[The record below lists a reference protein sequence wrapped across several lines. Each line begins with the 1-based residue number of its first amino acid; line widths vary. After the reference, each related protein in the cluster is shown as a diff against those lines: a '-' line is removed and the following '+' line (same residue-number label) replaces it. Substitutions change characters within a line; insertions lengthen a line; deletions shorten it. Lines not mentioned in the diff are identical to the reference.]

1 MKKIILSLMAGV
13 VLFTSCDLLNNEP
26 NEIPTIDNY
35 FTSEANVELYTN
47 YFYAEFAAYGTGGA
61 SGDFYFNTLN
71 DDQAVKALKAWG
83 FKNVSATDATWSAC
97 YTEIRRANILL
108 EKINDVPDLQLPE
121 KEANKKHWI
130 GLARLYRAWQHYC
143 LVRKFGD
150 VQWLDHTLTADS
162 TEALMAARDS
172 RDYVMNK
179 VLEDLNFA
187 VANISKN
194 KTSRTAYNVYVANA
208 MKTEICL
215 FEGTYSKYH
224 KNDVARAENFLKEAK
239 TAAEVITKSG
249 QYTLSPGAEG
259 YRAVYNSLDLSP
271 NKEMILY
278 KKYVLGTLYHAT
290 QDYCCGSTI
299 TNGMSKAAFNSY
311 LMADGKLP
319 DGNDKGKYVHLK
331 TWNDTLES
339 KLTGK
344 KDSVVVRHK
353 GYMDISEV
361 LAARDPRL
369 AQQVDADLRFVGC
382 GRVRYEGMPGQ
393 GGAAENTSS
402 TGYGVLKFD
411 EPNTV
416 AKNRQSTTGNETD
429 GPIFWLGLILIN
441 HAEACAELGLDA
453 EAIASL
459 NQLRARA
466 GMPNYTPL
474 NDPANTIGVSDL
486 IWEIRR
492 ERRVELMYDK
502 NDRYWSLI
510 RWHQLD
516 KLDTKNYPEQT
527 LGAWIDMSDER
538 MVSQV
543 DKKNVTVN
551 ADGYIDC
558 SINTKGELVTRVFD
572 EKHYLAPIPSGQISL
587 NPNLTQNPG
596 W

>member
-1 MKKIILSLMAGV
+1 MKELNELVDAHKEGKSWASSFIKIAYTAYEHKKLINNICASRSYEYFENYMYKVCNNIMVDLVQYMAQGMDV
-13 VLFTSCDLLNNEP
+13 SDED
-26 NEIPTIDNY
+26 I
-35 FTSEANVELYTN
+35 
-47 YFYAEFAAYGTGGA
+47 EFIA
-61 SGDFYFNTLN
+61 SF
-71 DDQAVKALKAWG
+71 
-83 FKNVSATDATWSAC
+83 
-97 YTEIRRANILL
+97 
-108 EKINDVPDLQLPE
+108 
-121 KEANKKHWI
+121 
-130 GLARLYRAWQHYC
+130 
-143 LVRKFGD
+143 
-150 VQWLDHTLTADS
+150 
-162 TEALMAARDS
+162 
-172 RDYVMNK
+172 YVMDK

-187 VANISKN
+187 VANITLNGGSK
-194 KTSRTAYNVYVANA
+194 TAYNVYVANA
-208 MKTEICL
+208 MKAEVCL

-224 KNDVARAENFLKEAK
+224 KNDAARAEKFLKEAK
-239 TAAEVITKSG
+239 TAAEVIIKSG
-249 QYTLSPGAEG
+249 KYSLSEGAEG
-259 YRAVYNSLDLSP
+259 YRAIYNSLDLAP
-271 NKEMILY
+271 NKEMIMY

-299 TNGMSKAAFNSY
+299 TNAMSKAAFNSY

-331 TWNDTLES
+331 TWNDTLKS
-339 KLTGK
+339 VLTGK
-344 KDSVVVRHK
+344 KDSVVIRHK

-382 GRVRYEGMPGQ
+382 GRVRYEGMLGQ
-393 GGAAENTSS
+393 ENAAENTSS

-411 EPNTV
+411 EPETP
-416 AKNRQSTTGNETD
+416 AQNRQSTNGNETD

-441 HAEACAELGLDA
+441 HAEICAELGLDA

-459 NQLRARA
+459 NQLRERA

-516 KLDTKNYPEQT
+516 KLDTSNYPEQT

-558 SINTKGELVTRVFD
+558 KGTKADRIFED
-572 EKHYLAPIPSGQISL
+572 KHYLAPIPSGQISL